1 MSAGQDLLTEGL
13 WIFYPKIMTNLKATQ
28 KIKNSKLFLATF
40 VALNLLTIPL
50 RAAKILVEENAVPTA
65 SGQTSQTIE
74 KGTSVGRMAAQKYF
88 VKDVQTGGN
97 INTRLL
103 SLHIGGYLHSKAY
116 QWGNRASAEQAGVQT
131 TGVTYKIGEWTQT
144 MDLNLRVDYFQFEI
158 ERERPIKISFLPLLT
173 FPDSATNFPLYFGIG
188 AGPGIFLS
196 QMAKESSLSLDYQL
210 IFGVRWNDI
219 WHNSGFFIESG
230 IKDHLHVLSDGQFT
244 SQFLTAGAVF
254 KL

>member
-1 MSAGQDLLTEGL
+1 MKKFKIQKFIRISSIAVSTLL
-13 WIFYPKIMTNLKATQ
+13 ATQ
-28 KIKNSKLFLATF
+28 LITSQSW
-40 VALNLLTIPL
+40 
-50 RAAKILVEENAVPTA
+50 AAKILVEENAVPA
-65 SGQTSQTIE
+65 QSGSSSQNIE
-74 KGTSVGRMAAQKYF
+74 KGTSVGRAAAQKYF
-88 VKDVQTGGN
+88 AKEVQTGGS

-116 QWGNRASAEQAGVQT
+116 QWGNRASNEQVGVQT

-144 MDLNLRVDYFQFEI
+144 MDLNLRVDYFQYEI
-158 ERERPIKISFLPLLT
+158 EKDRPIKISFLPLLT

-188 AGPGIFLS
+188 AGPGVFLS
-196 QMAKESSLSLDYQL
+196 QIAKESSLSLDYQL